1 MGKLKIAYVASEA
14 MPYSKTGG
22 LADVAGALPQQ
33 LAALKHEVALIT
45 PKYRSVNVDRF
56 DVFRVGRLNDLAVW
70 LGGTQYKFN
79 VLQRDV
85 PKSKLTTYFIECD
98 ELFDRDGLYVDPK
111 TGKDYPDNHLRFA
124 FFARAALLL
133 LERLEFQPDII
144 NANDWQAAMVPAYLR
159 TAERDHPFFNAT
171 RTVLTIHNVAYQGM
185 FPAANFDDL
194 GINKAFFYP
203 TSPFEFWGRVNFLKA
218 GIVYADAVN
227 TVSETY
233 AEEIQSSNEFGYG
246 LEGVLHDRRS
256 ALFGVVNGVDYGIW
270 SPEKD
275 EYIKARYS
283 HEKLELKA
291 VNKAELLKISGLSV
305 ARSEKPLI
313 GVISRL
319 ADQKGFDL
327 IEAAAEELFEL
338 DFSFVLLGTGQE
350 KYHKLFQQLEKRHPE
365 RMKINLTFD
374 EALAH
379 QIEAGADMFLMPS
392 HFEPCGLNQLYSLR
406 YGTIPI
412 ARKTGGLADTII
424 DFDAARSK
432 ATGFLFEEYTG
443 AALLDAVKR
452 ALAAYEKKRTWQALM
467 KRAMKQDFSWK
478 KSAKQYLALYEHAR
492 QV

>member
-1 MGKLKIAYVASEA
+1 MGKMKIAYVASEA

-45 PKYRSVNVDRF
+45 PKYRSVTVDRF
-56 DVFRVGRLNDLAVW
+56 DLFRVGRLNDLAVW

-171 RTVLTIHNVAYQGM
+171 RTVLTIHNVAFQGM
-185 FPAANFDDL
+185 FPAASFDDL

-256 ALFGVVNGVDYGIW
+256 ALFGVVNGVDYDIW
-270 SPEKD
+270 SPETD

-291 VNKAELLKISGLSV
+291 VNKAELLQISGLSA
-305 ARSEKPLI
+305 ARAEKPLI

-327 IEAAAEELFEL
+327 IEAAADELFAL

-350 KYHKLFQQLEKRHPE
+350 KYHKLFQKLEKQHPE

-392 HFEPCGLNQLYSLR
+392 HYEPCGLNQLYSLR

-412 ARKTGGLADTII
+412 ARKTGGLADTIV
-424 DFDAARSK
+424 DFDAARGK
-432 ATGFLFEEYTG
+432 ATGFLFEEYAG
-443 AALLDAVKR
+443 AALLAAVER
-452 ALAAYEKKRTWQALM
+452 ALAAYNKQRTWQALM

-492 QV
+492 QA

>member
-1 MGKLKIAYVASEA
+1 MEKLKIAYVASEA

-33 LAALKHEVALIT
+33 LAALKHQVALIT
-45 PKYRSVNVDRF
+45 PKYRSINVDRF
-56 DVFRVGRLNDLAVW
+56 DIFRVGRLNDLAVW

-79 VLQRDV
+79 VLQRDI
-85 PKSKLTTYFIECD
+85 PKSKLITYFIECD

-124 FFARAALLL
+124 FFARAALML

-159 TAERDHPFFNAT
+159 TAERDHPFFDAT
-171 RTVLTIHNVAYQGM
+171 RTVLTIHNVAFQGL
-185 FPAANFDDL
+185 FPAASFDDL

-203 TSPFEFWGRVNFLKA
+203 TSPFEFWGKVNFLKA
-218 GIVYADAVN
+218 GIVYADAIN

-233 AEEIQSSNEFGYG
+233 AGEIQSSNEFGYG
-246 LEGVLHDRRS
+246 LEGVLHDRRA
-256 ALFGVVNGVDYGIW
+256 ALFGVVNGVDYDTW
-270 SPEKD
+270 SPETD
-275 EYIKARYS
+275 EYIKARYNP
-283 HEKLELKA
+283 EKLELKL
-291 VNKAELLKISGLSV
+291 VNKAELLKILGMSPTRAG
-305 ARSEKPLI
+305 RPLI

-327 IEAAAEELFEL
+327 IEAAADEMFEL

-350 KYHKLFQQLEKRHPE
+350 KYHKLFQKLEKLHPE
-365 RMKINLTFD
+365 RIKINLTFD

-392 HFEPCGLNQLYSLR
+392 HYEPCGLNQLYSLR

-424 DFDAARSK
+424 DFDTVRSK

-452 ALAAYEKKRTWQALM
+452 ALAAYDKRRTWQALM

-478 KSAKQYLALYEHAR
+478 KSAKQYLELYEHTR
-492 QV
+492 QA